1 MAETI
6 CSREFPGMIV
16 SLLRKSL
23 CWMLIAVFPASLMAA
38 DTGAA
43 MLYAKGEAWIN
54 GSAVPRSSAV
64 FPGDLVQTK
73 PDSVVNINAAG
84 SNVMI
89 LSDSMVKF
97 EGNAVAIE
105 HGTVTVA
112 TSKGMAT
119 HVGDVTVS
127 PATANWTEFE
137 VTDVNG
143 SVQIMARKG
152 DVTINDGQDTTTL
165 AQGQQ
170 TTRDESQEAHK
181 RKKRRAG
188 GGAATAAEGSVLNS
202 PIAIGV
208 GAAAIGGVLTWVLV
222 QGDEPLSPTHP

>member
-1 MAETI
+1 MSAA
-6 CSREFPGMIV
+6 
-16 SLLRKSL
+16 LLRKSL
-23 CWMLIAVFPASLMAA
+23 CWMMIAVFPASLMAA
-38 DTGAA
+38 DAGAA

-54 GSAVPRSSAV
+54 GATIPHSSAV

-73 PDSVVNINAAG
+73 PNSVVNINASG
-84 SNVMI
+84 SNVMV
-89 LSDSMVKF
+89 LSDSMIKF
-97 EGNAVAIE
+97 EGNAVSVE
-105 HGTVTVA
+105 HGSVTVA

-119 HVGDVTVS
+119 HIGDVTVS
-127 PATANWTEFE
+127 PASAKWTEFE

-152 DVTINDGQDTTTL
+152 DVNINDGQDTTTL

-181 RKKRRAG
+181 RSKRRP
-188 GGAATAAEGSVLNS
+188 GGAAAAATGSVLDS

-222 QGDEPLSPTHP
+222 QSDDPVSPVR

>member
-1 MAETI
+1 
-6 CSREFPGMIV
+6 
-16 SLLRKSL
+16 
-23 CWMLIAVFPASLMAA
+23 MLIAVFPASLMAA
-38 DTGAA
+38 DAGAA
-43 MLYAKGEAWIN
+43 MLYVKGEAWIN

-73 PDSVVNINAAG
+73 PDAVVNINAAG

-97 EGNAVAIE
+97 EGDALAIE
-105 HGTVTVA
+105 HGSVTVA

-119 HVGDVTVS
+119 RIGEVTVS
-127 PATANWTEFE
+127 PTSTKWTEFQ

-152 DVTINDGQDTTTL
+152 DVSIDDGQGTTTL
-165 AQGQQ
+165 AQGEQ
-170 TTRDESQEAHK
+170 TTRDENQESRK
-181 RKKRRAG
+181 RKKREP
-188 GGAATAAEGSVLNS
+188 GAATAASGSVLNS

-208 GAAAIGGVLTWVLV
+208 GAAAIGGVLTWVLL
-222 QGDEPLSPTHP
+222 QGDEPLSPKTP